1 MAPSLTLSDNIDRL
15 NNLAR
20 SIRSSASFT
29 SPQPSATG
37 NLFTNAVLHTPLGD
51 LIRDADP
58 SELGLF
64 TVQAPTSVTTTTTTT
79 NITTGGGGPGAGD
92 ADGAGQTQTQTVV
105 MQPELTR
112 IDVVSATPLR
122 KQPASRRDDIKRPK
136 EFEPEIYAEAALK
149 YLNR

>member
-1 MAPSLTLSDNIDRL
+1 MGSSLTLSDNIDRL

-20 SIRSSASFT
+20 SIRSSATST
-29 SPQPSATG
+29 SPQPSSTG

-64 TVQAPTSVTTTTTTT
+64 TIVSPSSVTTTAVTTTTTST
-79 NITTGGGGPGAGD
+79 NGGGTGEADGGGG
-92 ADGAGQTQTQTVV
+92 QTQTVV

-122 KQPASRRDDIKRPK
+122 KQPASRRDDIKKPK
-136 EFEPEIYAEAALK
+136 EFEPEVYAEAALK